1 VARSEPPKH
10 SRWKPGQS
18 GNPGGRPKRSPITTA
33 LIELLDEKAASK
45 ALAAKWLSEAAKG
58 DPRFFAMLLDRVEG
72 RVPDSPEPTGE
83 AADPIEDIR
92 RRGEKPKPTK

>member
-1 VARSEPPKH
+1 VPNYNPSPATRF
-10 SRWKPGQS
+10 KPGQS
-18 GNPGGRPKRSPITTA
+18 GNPSGRPKRSPITTA
-33 LIELLDEKAASK
+33 LIELLEEKAASK

-72 RVPDSPEPTGE
+72 RVPDSPEPIGE
-83 AADPIEDIR
+83 AVDPIEDIR